1 MFRKILIANRGEIAL
16 RIICACKELGIPTVA
31 VYSQADRH
39 SLHVRFADEA
49 VCIGPSPSSESY
61 LNIPAVISAAEITNT
76 DAIHPG
82 YGFLAESAY
91 FADVCETCGITF
103 IGPSPEVIRMM
114 GDKDGARSA
123 MREAGL
129 PIVPGTEKLISPFT
143 SALSQAKGIGFPV
156 IVKAAAGGG
165 GKGLRIVNKA
175 EELTN
180 ALEIAQN
187 EALAAFGSGDVYIE
201 KYLPA
206 ARHIEFQILAD
217 HMGNVVHLGERECS
231 IQRRY
236 QKLIE
241 ESPSPYVTPELRK
254 EIGQL
259 SVQAA
264 RAVNYS
270 NAGTME
276 FVVDDQGHYY
286 FMEMNTRI
294 QVEHPVTEMVTG
306 MDLVK
311 EQIRIASGEK
321 LGYTSQ
327 DVQRRGWAIE
337 CRINAEDPQNNFC
350 PSPGKIETYHAPG
363 GFGVRLDT
371 HLYKGYELP
380 IFYDSLIAKL
390 ISYDLTRDG
399 TIRVMKRALHEYR
412 IGPIKTTIPFY
423 LQIMDDPA
431 NKVFPVP
438 LDTTGK
444 DDCLVGRV
452 RKNLVHDNALDLW
465 VVGDQVRKGAA
476 LNAVQIAEIL

>member
-49 VCIGPSPSSESY
+49 ICIGPSPSSESY
-61 LNIPAVISAAEITNT
+61 LNIPAVISAAEVTNT

-114 GDKDGARSA
+114 GDKDGARAA
-123 MREAGL
+123 MKEAGL
-129 PIVPGTEKLISPFT
+129 PIVPGTDKLKSPFT
-143 SALSQAKGIGFPV
+143 TAVRQAKEIGYPV
-156 IVKAAAGGG
+156 MVKAAAGGG
-165 GKGLRIVNKA
+165 GKGMRIVHKS
-175 EELTN
+175 EELTS

-201 KYLPA
+201 KYIPT

-217 HMGNVVHLGERECS
+217 HHGNAVHLGERECS

-241 ESPSPYVTPELRK
+241 ESPSPYVTEEKRN

-259 SVQAA
+259 AVQAA
-264 RAVNYS
+264 QAVNYA

-276 FVVDDQGHYY
+276 FVVDDKGHFY

-294 QVEHPVTEMVTG
+294 QVEHPVTEMITG

-311 EQIRIASGEK
+311 EQIRIAGREA
-321 LGYTSQ
+321 LGYSQ
-327 DVQRRGWAIE
+327 QDIAFRGHAVE
-337 CRINAEDPQNNFC
+337 CRVNAESSDTFL
-350 PSPGKIETYHAPG
+350 PSPGKMNTFHPPTGIGIRVDSAAYNE
-363 GFGVRLDT
+363 
-371 HLYKGYELP
+371 YEISP
-380 IFYDSLIAKL
+380 YYDSLIAK
-390 ISYDLTRDG
+390 IVAWGKDRDES
-399 TIRVMKRALHEYR
+399 IRRMIRALDMTVVE
-412 IGPIKTTIPFY
+412 GVQTTIP
-423 LQIMDDPA
+423 LHLRILGDDDFRA
-431 NKVFPVP
+431 GTITTRFLERWFPP
-438 LDTTGK
+438 K
-444 DDCLVGRV
+444 
-452 RKNLVHDNALDLW
+452 
-465 VVGDQVRKGAA
+465 
-476 LNAVQIAEIL
+476 